1 MHRVLRR
8 IRNCPHAWLSI
19 VSVSQSKGALQRA
32 AIVKYN
38 GLQWA
43 PVLPTAQKKPA
54 RISGRLDAISPNSG
68 RIALYCALS
77 RSGSGSVC

>member
-8 IRNCPHAWLSI
+8 IRNCPHAWLSV

-43 PVLPTAQKKPA
+43 PVLPTAQKNRRGSPA
-54 RISGRLDAISPNSG
+54 G
-68 RIALYCALS
+68 
-77 RSGSGSVC
+77 

>member
-8 IRNCPHAWLSI
+8 VRDWSMRGLSI
-19 VSVSQSKGALQRA
+19 VSVSQSKGGAPQQP

-43 PVLPTAQKKPA
+43 PVLPTAQKNRRRSPA
-54 RISGRLDAISPNSG
+54 G
-68 RIALYCALS
+68 
-77 RSGSGSVC
+77 